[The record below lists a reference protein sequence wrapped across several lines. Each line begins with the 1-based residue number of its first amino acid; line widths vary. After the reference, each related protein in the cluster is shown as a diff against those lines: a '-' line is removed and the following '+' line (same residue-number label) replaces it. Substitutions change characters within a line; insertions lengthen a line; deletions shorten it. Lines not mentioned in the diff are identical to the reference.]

1 MNLRIAEDD
10 LSDGKISELLS
21 SHLREMHKYSPS
33 ESIHALDV
41 TKLGEES
48 ITFWSVRDGEKLAG
62 CGALKEISTSTG
74 EIKSMKTNERY
85 LRKGI
90 AATLLEAILH
100 EAKKRSYVEVSL
112 ETGSNNSF
120 TPAICLYQRY
130 GFEECAPFASYEPDV
145 YSRFFCKKL

>member
-21 SHLREMHKYSPS
+21 SHLREMHKYSPP

-41 TKLGEES
+41 TKLGEET
-48 ITFWSVRDGEKLAG
+48 ITFWSARDGERIAG
-62 CGALKEISTSTG
+62 CGALKEISSSLG
-74 EIKSMKTNERY
+74 EIKSMKTDAGY

-90 AATLLEAILH
+90 AARLLEVILH
-100 EAKKRSYVEVSL
+100 EAKKRLYVEVSL
-112 ETGSNNSF
+112 ETGSNDSF
-120 TPAICLYQRY
+120 TPAISLYERY
-130 GFEECAPFASYEPDV
+130 GFEECAPFASYEPDP